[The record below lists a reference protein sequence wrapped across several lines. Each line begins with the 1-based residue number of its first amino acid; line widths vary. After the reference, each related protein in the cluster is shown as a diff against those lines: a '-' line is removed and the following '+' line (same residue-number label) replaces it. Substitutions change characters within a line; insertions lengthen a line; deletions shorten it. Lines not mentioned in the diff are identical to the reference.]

1 MLWQYTRRDTKK
13 LLFATLCIFSAYGF
27 LLGASWQDRIRTV
40 PLTAS
45 TVGVLAAVPQNE
57 ANTLLAQL
65 EEREHAIEVREAML
79 AERSGNTTDE
89 TTLLLVTIVG
99 AGLLGLILLNF
110 YLDSRRRVSLNP

>member
-1 MLWQYTRRDTKK
+1 
-13 LLFATLCIFSAYGF
+13 
-27 LLGASWQDRIRTV
+27 
-40 PLTAS
+40 
-45 TVGVLAAVPQNE
+45 
-57 ANTLLAQL
+57 
-65 EEREHAIEVREAML
+65 ML